1 MKLTATLALAILVLT
16 GRADGYVGAGQAWP
30 DGVITYYNAATDQA
44 WAVKRAVAAWNNS
57 GAHVRLVAG
66 GEQYAQV
73 RIEHFPGVSCTING
87 EATVGYGRNA
97 RIWIFRRDDSS
108 TYCNRYLAARIL
120 AHEFGH
126 VLGLGHETRV
136 CSVMSPVNTLQGSA
150 NCGKAKPWQ
159 WRCRLLT
166 PDDIAGAVSLYGG
179 TARRQDGTSAC
190 DLYTGVGTPTGLAV
204 EATSVPY
211 QFRVSFRRPPSVAV
225 PALLSEQ
232 RDQPESFV
240 VAAATGGCPAEPW
253 QFHRQIWRAAVG
265 EVEQTYLRLPPGVS
279 CVRVWAVDS
288 FGRPSARP
296 ATLAVKIAGG
306 NP

>member
-1 MKLTATLALAILVLT
+1 MKLAATLALALLVLA
-16 GRADGYVGAGQAWP
+16 GRADAYVGAGRAWP

-44 WAVKRAVAAWNNS
+44 WAVKRAVDAWNTS
-57 GAHVRLVAG
+57 GAHIRFVPVGR
-66 GEQYAQV
+66 QYAQV

-108 TYCNRYLAARIL
+108 TYCNRYLAARVL

-136 CSVMSPVNTLQGSA
+136 CSLMSPVNTLQGSA

-166 PDDIAGAVSLYGG
+166 PDDAAGAVSLYGG
-179 TARRQDGTSAC
+179 TARPQRGTSAC
-190 DLYTGVGTPTGLAV
+190 DLYPSIGTPAGLVV
-204 EATSVPY
+204 EATSVPH
-211 QFRVSFRRPPSVAV
+211 QFRVSFRRPASVSV
-225 PALLSEQ
+225 PALLSLQ
-232 RDQPESFV
+232 QNQPESFV
-240 VAAATGGCPAEPW
+240 AAAAKDGCPAEPW
-253 QFHRQIWRAAVG
+253 QFHRQFWHAPVG
-265 EVEQTYLRLPPGVS
+265 AVEQTYLQLPPGVW

-288 FGRPSARP
+288 FTRPSVKP
-296 ATLAVKIAGG
+296 ATLAVRIAEG